1 MMTVLITGAS
11 SGIGAGLAKSFAA
24 DGHLVIACGRDASR
38 LAALQQLSP
47 NISVRLFDMTDR
59 DACRQALTGCFA
71 DLIILCAGTC
81 EYLDHGQ
88 VDAALVERVMATNF
102 LGPVNC
108 LAALQTQLEA
118 GDRVVL
124 VSSMAHWLPFPR
136 AEAYGASKAAL
147 SWFANSLRLDWESK
161 GDGALM
167 NIAIIGSGIAGL
179 TCAWRLAGHHQV
191 TLFEAGATPGG
202 HTATVDV
209 ATPQGTWAIDTGFI
223 VYNDR
228 TYPRFMGLLSE
239 LGIAGQK
246 TQMSFSVH
254 NPASGLEYNG
264 HSLTSLFAQRRNL
277 LKPAFWGLLSEIVRF
292 NRLAKLAL
300 TEALDPGATLESFL
314 TRHRFSPFFARH
326 YILPMGAAIWSSSL
340 QEMRRFPLPLF
351 LRFFENHGLLDI
363 RDRPQWYVV
372 PGGSREYV
380 RALLARLGDRL
391 DLRLNAPVQQVDR
404 HPAGVTLRLASGEA
418 HFDQVI
424 FACHSAQAL
433 AMLAAPTDSERE
445 VLGDIGWQRNEVVLH
460 SDPRWLPERQRAWA
474 SWNYRL
480 SDGDRAR
487 ACVTYNM
494 NILQG
499 LPAGAPLFCVT
510 LNPDAPVDDRYVWQ
524 RFVYEHPL
532 FNPQSWSAQL
542 RREEINGQQRSWYCG
557 AYWYNGF
564 HEDGV
569 RSALDVVQGIAVAEG
584 N

>member
-1 MMTVLITGAS
+1 M
-11 SGIGAGLAKSFAA
+11 
-24 DGHLVIACGRDASR
+24 
-38 LAALQQLSP
+38 
-47 NISVRLFDMTDR
+47 
-59 DACRQALTGCFA
+59 
-71 DLIILCAGTC
+71 
-81 EYLDHGQ
+81 
-88 VDAALVERVMATNF
+88 
-102 LGPVNC
+102 
-108 LAALQTQLEA
+108 
-118 GDRVVL
+118 
-124 VSSMAHWLPFPR
+124 
-136 AEAYGASKAAL
+136 
-147 SWFANSLRLDWESK
+147 
-161 GDGALM
+161 
-167 NIAIIGSGIAGL
+167 
-179 TCAWRLAGHHQV
+179 
-191 TLFEAGATPGG
+191 
-202 HTATVDV
+202 DV

-239 LGIAGQK
+239 LGIGGQK

-314 TRHRFSPFFARH
+314 IRHRFSPFFARH

-391 DLRLNAPVQQVDR
+391 DLRLNAPVQQVER
-404 HPAGVTLRLASGEA
+404 HPAGVILRLASGEA

-569 RSALDVVQGIAVAEG
+569 RSALDVVQGIAAAEG
-584 N
+584 H

>member
-59 DACRQALTGCFA
+59 DACRQALTGCFCRP
-71 DLIILCAGTC
+71 DHSLRAGTC

-147 SWFANSLRLDWESK
+147 IWFANSLRLDWEPK
-161 GDGALM
+161 GVAVTVVSPGFVDTPLTRKNDFAMPGRVSVDRAVGGDPPRSGEGQKPHRLPHRFQPGPAAAGQSAIGYPAPAVAQDGALM

-239 LGIAGQK
+239 LGIGGQK

-254 NPASGLEYNG
+254 NPTSGLEYNG

-351 LRFFENHGLLDI
+351 F
-363 RDRPQWYVV
+363 
-372 PGGSREYV
+372 
-380 RALLARLGDRL
+380 ALL
-391 DLRLNAPVQQVDR
+391 
-404 HPAGVTLRLASGEA
+404 
-418 HFDQVI
+418 
-424 FACHSAQAL
+424 
-433 AMLAAPTDSERE
+433 
-445 VLGDIGWQRNEVVLH
+445 
-460 SDPRWLPERQRAWA
+460 
-474 SWNYRL
+474 
-480 SDGDRAR
+480 
-487 ACVTYNM
+487 
-494 NILQG
+494 
-499 LPAGAPLFCVT
+499 
-510 LNPDAPVDDRYVWQ
+510 
-524 RFVYEHPL
+524 
-532 FNPQSWSAQL
+532 
-542 RREEINGQQRSWYCG
+542 
-557 AYWYNGF
+557 
-564 HEDGV
+564 
-569 RSALDVVQGIAVAEG
+569 
-584 N
+584 